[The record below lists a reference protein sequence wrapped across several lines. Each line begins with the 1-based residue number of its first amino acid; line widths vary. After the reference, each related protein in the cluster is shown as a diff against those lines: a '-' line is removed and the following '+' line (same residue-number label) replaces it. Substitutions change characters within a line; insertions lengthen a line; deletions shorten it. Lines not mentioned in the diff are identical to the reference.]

1 MGSRR
6 NTRRVTGARPGGFI
20 LIQRCTTHDRL
31 RFRGPQHH
39 APQSGTRRVPALRFR
54 GIMKPFSALSSKLKI
69 IRATASAHSSTS
81 SALPSV
87 ATKIDQYPYASLRLR
102 SNVVIGNTRAGR
114 VPPPPQPCF
123 ARVLPINAK
132 GFTGLDPRTEMCRI
146 QLFNASA
153 LIAGH
158 SPRSVRNPRLHR
170 RGGMGELYR
179 DCDTKLKR
187 DSRSETRRI
196 VRLPSRGRTL
206 IFRPTACGYPRGRL
220 RSPPPRKRASF
231 IPGAFST
238 IPI

>member
-20 LIQRCTTHDRL
+20 LIQRCTAHDRL

-69 IRATASAHSSTS
+69 IRETASAHSSTS

-132 GFTGLDPRTEMCRI
+132 GFSGRIPAPVSATDPRT
-146 QLFNASA
+146 QADLSF
-153 LIAGH
+153 L
-158 SPRSVRNPRLHR
+158 
-170 RGGMGELYR
+170 
-179 DCDTKLKR
+179 
-187 DSRSETRRI
+187 TRRLNS
-196 VRLPSRGRTL
+196 VWPTRTPHPPGYWDSLVDGSARRLGENHHRV
-206 IFRPTACGYPRGRL
+206 AED
-220 RSPPPRKRASF
+220 A
-231 IPGAFST
+231 
-238 IPI
+238 

>member
-69 IRATASAHSSTS
+69 ICATASAHSSTS

-123 ARVLPINAK
+123 ARVFPINAK
-132 GFTGLDPRTEMCRI
+132 GFTGVTRIRPDRQTATTATISPEASKAAGVQRAGSYQRNHPTETNKTDPSSM
-146 QLFNASA
+146 
-153 LIAGH
+153 
-158 SPRSVRNPRLHR
+158 
-170 RGGMGELYR
+170 
-179 DCDTKLKR
+179 
-187 DSRSETRRI
+187 
-196 VRLPSRGRTL
+196 
-206 IFRPTACGYPRGRL
+206 
-220 RSPPPRKRASF
+220 ASF
-231 IPGAFST
+231 ALVWFHFSYRARR
-238 IPI
+238 

>member
-102 SNVVIGNTRAGR
+102 SNVVIGNTRAIQNSFS
-114 VPPPPQPCF
+114 PAHYL

-132 GFTGLDPRTEMCRI
+132 GFPGPIRINGRKGCSRQLSVNTGRPGREQSLQRRSGQSQHRRLLVQLDHLR
-146 QLFNASA
+146 L
-153 LIAGH
+153 AGH
-158 SPRSVRNPRLHR
+158 SHERSGPLRQ
-170 RGGMGELYR
+170 
-179 DCDTKLKR
+179 
-187 DSRSETRRI
+187 
-196 VRLPSRGRTL
+196 
-206 IFRPTACGYPRGRL
+206 L
-220 RSPPPRKRASF
+220 RSDVACWSTAATRA
-231 IPGAFST
+231 IRIRRA
-238 IPI
+238 

>member
-132 GFTGLDPRTEMCRI
+132 GISGAWCGECPQPARRFLYPYTPIEMRPP
-146 QLFNASA
+146 
-153 LIAGH
+153 H
-158 SPRSVRNPRLHR
+158 SNSP
-170 RGGMGELYR
+170 EY
-179 DCDTKLKR
+179 
-187 DSRSETRRI
+187 SRSPAGE
-196 VRLPSRGRTL
+196 PAFG
-206 IFRPTACGYPRGRL
+206 PAPAAC
-220 RSPPPRKRASF
+220 
-231 IPGAFST
+231 
-238 IPI
+238 

>member
-114 VPPPPQPCF
+114 VPPPPQP
-123 ARVLPINAK
+123 V
-132 GFTGLDPRTEMCRI
+132 
-146 QLFNASA
+146 
-153 LIAGH
+153 
-158 SPRSVRNPRLHR
+158 SP
-170 RGGMGELYR
+170 GY
-179 DCDTKLKR
+179 
-187 DSRSETRRI
+187 SRSTLRVYREQSAFVVGRA
-196 VRLPSRGRTL
+196 VRDKLSAALSG
-206 IFRPTACGYPRGRL
+206 GL
-220 RSPPPRKRASF
+220 RSAM
-231 IPGAFST
+231 ILAAST
-238 IPI
+238 IYFKSFQS

>member
-39 APQSGTRRVPALRFR
+39 APQRGTRRVPALRFR

-114 VPPPPQPCF
+114 VPPPPQPVSPGYSRSTL
-123 ARVLPINAK
+123 RVSRDQPI
-132 GFTGLDPRTEMCRI
+132 C
-146 QLFNASA
+146 
-153 LIAGH
+153 
-158 SPRSVRNPRLHR
+158 
-170 RGGMGELYR
+170 GGPTWQQP
-179 DCDTKLKR
+179 DR
-187 DSRSETRRI
+187 DSHPVTPGHLSPEDP
-196 VRLPSRGRTL
+196 VAACGRVHGL
-206 IFRPTACGYPRGRL
+206 KGRPTL
-220 RSPPPRKRASF
+220 V
-231 IPGAFST
+231 GAAAFRDYLKDVGQH
-238 IPI
+238 

>member
-114 VPPPPQPCF
+114 VPPPPQP
-123 ARVLPINAK
+123 V
-132 GFTGLDPRTEMCRI
+132 
-146 QLFNASA
+146 
-153 LIAGH
+153 
-158 SPRSVRNPRLHR
+158 SP
-170 RGGMGELYR
+170 GY
-179 DCDTKLKR
+179 
-187 DSRSETRRI
+187 SRSTLRVSRERPALVVRRAVVTAIQSRCRAYACIPSET
-196 VRLPSRGRTL
+196 
-206 IFRPTACGYPRGRL
+206 
-220 RSPPPRKRASF
+220 PPPRHRTRFNATRRQFRQSRRRAVLSDNDC
-231 IPGAFST
+231 IGRYR
-238 IPI
+238 

>member
-6 NTRRVTGARPGGFI
+6 NTRQVTSACPGGFI

-123 ARVLPINAK
+123 ARALPINAK
-132 GFTGLDPRTEMCRI
+132 GFTRLNRCRTRENPPGVPTGALR
-146 QLFNASA
+146 NASELRGDA
-153 LIAGH
+153 CTWDEPPLESYPCT
-158 SPRSVRNPRLHR
+158 SPVVTGLQSL
-170 RGGMGELYR
+170 
-179 DCDTKLKR
+179 
-187 DSRSETRRI
+187 SRSAWRYQEQHSCKDWAHRDHFYSAGACSI
-196 VRLPSRGRTL
+196 MVRMR
-206 IFRPTACGYPRGRL
+206 A
-220 RSPPPRKRASF
+220 RSPEDA
-231 IPGAFST
+231 G
-238 IPI
+238 

>member
-6 NTRRVTGARPGGFI
+6 NTRRVTGARPDGFI

-54 GIMKPFSALSSKLKI
+54 RIMKTFSALSSKLRI

-132 GFTGLDPRTEMCRI
+132 GFSGPIRGYCRFHVFDPKTTPTD
-146 QLFNASA
+146 QQTQAA
-153 LIAGH
+153 DDLIHA
-158 SPRSVRNPRLHR
+158 VRA
-170 RGGMGELYR
+170 Y
-179 DCDTKLKR
+179 LK
-187 DSRSETRRI
+187 
-196 VRLPSRGRTL
+196 
-206 IFRPTACGYPRGRL
+206 
-220 RSPPPRKRASF
+220 
-231 IPGAFST
+231 
-238 IPI
+238 

>member
-114 VPPPPQPCF
+114 VPPPPQPVSPGYSRSTLRVSRERFFAKRLNPAHSPSGALF
-123 ARVLPINAK
+123 ARGISNCNREDL
-132 GFTGLDPRTEMCRI
+132 G
-146 QLFNASA
+146 
-153 LIAGH
+153 
-158 SPRSVRNPRLHR
+158 
-170 RGGMGELYR
+170 
-179 DCDTKLKR
+179 KR
-187 DSRSETRRI
+187 W
-196 VRLPSRGRTL
+196 
-206 IFRPTACGYPRGRL
+206 PT
-220 RSPPPRKRASF
+220 
-231 IPGAFST
+231 
-238 IPI
+238 

>member
-87 ATKIDQYPYASLRLR
+87 ATKIDQYPYASLRLP

-132 GFTGLDPRTEMCRI
+132 GLAPLTFTLRKSRQNRLVTLTIRAKFM
-146 QLFNASA
+146 
-153 LIAGH
+153 LIAPLDKH
-158 SPRSVRNPRLHR
+158 SCGKRQAELSWDRLRCHGEKSPQILVSV
-170 RGGMGELYR
+170 
-179 DCDTKLKR
+179 
-187 DSRSETRRI
+187 
-196 VRLPSRGRTL
+196 
-206 IFRPTACGYPRGRL
+206 FRPTCLVFVLYLIGR
-220 RSPPPRKRASF
+220 
-231 IPGAFST
+231 
-238 IPI
+238 

>member
-132 GFTGLDPRTEMCRI
+132 GFSGSRLREPQSRVRR
-146 QLFNASA
+146 NAKA
-153 LIAGH
+153 EG
-158 SPRSVRNPRLHR
+158 V
-170 RGGMGELYR
+170 
-179 DCDTKLKR
+179 T
-187 DSRSETRRI
+187 
-196 VRLPSRGRTL
+196 
-206 IFRPTACGYPRGRL
+206 PRGTRM
-220 RSPPPRKRASF
+220 RTAGPRRPHPSLH
-231 IPGAFST
+231 
-238 IPI
+238 

>member
-132 GFTGLDPRTEMCRI
+132 GFR
-146 QLFNASA
+146 
-153 LIAGH
+153 
-158 SPRSVRNPRLHR
+158 RSR
-170 RGGMGELYR
+170 
-179 DCDTKLKR
+179 
-187 DSRSETRRI
+187 
-196 VRLPSRGRTL
+196 VRLS
-206 IFRPTACGYPRGRL
+206 FRPASSMIETWGVESGRKGANPICSQKIFKSSMNYSGRL
-220 RSPPPRKRASF
+220 
-231 IPGAFST
+231 I
-238 IPI
+238 

>member
-1 MGSRR
+1 MGSPR

-114 VPPPPQPCF
+114 VPPPPQP
-123 ARVLPINAK
+123 V
-132 GFTGLDPRTEMCRI
+132 
-146 QLFNASA
+146 
-153 LIAGH
+153 
-158 SPRSVRNPRLHR
+158 SP
-170 RGGMGELYR
+170 GY
-179 DCDTKLKR
+179 
-187 DSRSETRRI
+187 SRS
-196 VRLPSRGRTL
+196 TL
-206 IFRPTACGYPRGRL
+206 RVSQAQSAAPDFPR
-220 RSPPPRKRASF
+220 A
-231 IPGAFST
+231 
-238 IPI
+238 

>member
-123 ARVLPINAK
+123 ARVFPINAK
-132 GFTGLDPRTEMCRI
+132 GLPGPIDWPE
-146 QLFNASA
+146 A
-153 LIAGH
+153 
-158 SPRSVRNPRLHR
+158 
-170 RGGMGELYR
+170 
-179 DCDTKLKR
+179 KL
-187 DSRSETRRI
+187 
-196 VRLPSRGRTL
+196 
-206 IFRPTACGYPRGRL
+206 
-220 RSPPPRKRASF
+220 PRKTSSRD
-231 IPGAFST
+231 PEQST
-238 IPI
+238 SHGLLADTMEGKVRDFKSRLTFP

>member
-39 APQSGTRRVPALRFR
+39 APQSGTRRVPALRFH

-132 GFTGLDPRTEMCRI
+132 GFTGSICPNLGKLLPE
-146 QLFNASA
+146 ASRRPA
-153 LIAGH
+153 ERHGRHPTPCIEKSVAQKRNH
-158 SPRSVRNPRLHR
+158 FDSWMRCVARSVPAAH
-170 RGGMGELYR
+170 
-179 DCDTKLKR
+179 
-187 DSRSETRRI
+187 
-196 VRLPSRGRTL
+196 
-206 IFRPTACGYPRGRL
+206 
-220 RSPPPRKRASF
+220 
-231 IPGAFST
+231 PG
-238 IPI
+238 